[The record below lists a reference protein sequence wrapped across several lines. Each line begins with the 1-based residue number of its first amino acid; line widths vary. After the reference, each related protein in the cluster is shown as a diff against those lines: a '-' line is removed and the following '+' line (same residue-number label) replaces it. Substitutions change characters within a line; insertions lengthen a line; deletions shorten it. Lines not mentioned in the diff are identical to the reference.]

1 MTECAQG
8 AAWANEL
15 IRSKPDWRPEP
26 GFTNVRTFE
35 DHVRLYCEPE
45 MACNLDFIMRTPRS
59 RDFAAREQGAESA
72 TLSLRNCL
80 AELERNGLEAI
91 AVDLTTP
98 EIAELGL
105 SVPKVLVPGLAPL
118 TAVHA
123 MPALGSPRFREVPKK
138 LGLTDP
144 IHDQINPTPH
154 PFP

>member
-1 MTECAQG
+1 
-8 AAWANEL
+8 
-15 IRSKPDWRPEP
+15 
-26 GFTNVRTFE
+26 
-35 DHVRLYCEPE
+35 
-45 MACNLDFIMRTPRS
+45 MRAPRS
-59 RDFAAREQGAESA
+59 RDFTEREQSPESA